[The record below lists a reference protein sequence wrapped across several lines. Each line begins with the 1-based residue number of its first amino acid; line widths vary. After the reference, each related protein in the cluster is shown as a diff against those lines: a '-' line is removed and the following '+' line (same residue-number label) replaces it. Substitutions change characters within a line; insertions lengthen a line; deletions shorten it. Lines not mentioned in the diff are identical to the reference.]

1 MPHID
6 LLELPYFAD
15 IDIGDMVSLI
25 DAMIPRQ
32 FVAGQALMTEGDPAP
47 TPLYILLKGEV
58 AITTSRDGPKGA
70 EPWLVATQQGPT
82 IIGEV
87 ELFLAQPAT
96 RTVTATTAA
105 STFVLEPA
113 TFKRLYAE
121 RHPAL
126 MPFLYH
132 VAQVACARLVDSD
145 HKVMRAAHR

>member
-25 DAMIPRQ
+25 DAMLPRQ
-32 FVAGQALMTEGDPAP
+32 FSAGQALMTEGDTAP
-47 TPLYILLKGEV
+47 PPLYILLKGEV
-58 AITTSRDGPKGA
+58 AVTSRQDGSPQA

-113 TFKRLYAE
+113 TFKKLYAE

-132 VAQVACARLVDSD
+132 VAQVACGRLVHSD
-145 HKVMRAAHR
+145 HRAMRGARR